1 MMTHIVIRGLI
12 LYQIWMMFSINK
24 IIINKNPS
32 TKIREPIVHIMSRIL
47 LSHWYMKV
55 HITRMARIIEIIK
68 GINLES
74 FQKITKNLHI
84 I

>member
-1 MMTHIVIRGLI
+1 MIHIIIRGLI
-12 LYQIWMMFSINK
+12 LYQMEIIFSTNS
-24 IIINKNPS
+24 IIISKNQS
-32 TKIREPIVHIMSRIL
+32 TKIQEPIVHIISRIL
-47 LSHWYMKV
+47 LSHRYMKV

-84 I
+84 T

>member
-1 MMTHIVIRGLI
+1 MRHTIIRGLI
-12 LYQIWMMFSINK
+12 LYQICMIFSTNN
-24 IIINKNPS
+24 IIISKNQS
-32 TKIREPIVHIMSRIL
+32 TNIREPIVQIMPIIL

-84 I
+84 T